1 MTMTNR
7 YDSGN
12 RNHTMTCTRLACS
25 GPDVPVHEAGR
36 HLDQRSEHYDGPDTL
51 LGATSVYVRASARK
65 IITDAPGLT
74 PEVVDLVTYLEFMR
88 DQVAAAHV
96 DRDRGIREASKRA
109 LNCEAHG
116 EVIAGLE
123 SQVAA
128 FSAAERKAE
137 AGRLALLAFLH
148 AVDDATKHY
157 REGYSGWT
165 IGQLV
170 DALEK
175 ASKKAH
181 AAHTRAW
188 S

>member
-12 RNHTMTCTRLACS
+12 RNHTMTCTRLKCS

-51 LGATSVYVRASARK
+51 LGATSMYVRPSAWK
-65 IITDAPGLT
+65 IVRQAPELT

-109 LNCEAHG
+109 LDCDAHG
-116 EVIAGLE
+116 EVITGLE
-123 SQVAA
+123 GQVAA
-128 FSAAERKAE
+128 FDARARKSE
-137 AGRLALLAFLH
+137 AGRLALLGFLH
-148 AVDDATKHY
+148 AVD
-157 REGYSGWT
+157 EGLGHLRPDVT
-165 IGQLV
+165 VAELV
-170 DALEK
+170 TALK
-175 ASKKAH
+175 AASKKAH